1 MLLIERLLRL
11 FHLQSKTESI
21 VLVPK
26 APLVGRWTQARDAD
40 TNLILKYE
48 HTCACEMTRKF
59 APNEINRQINRSCQ
73 CGEFNLKQALAVGA
87 VSTKLIKREKPQRT
101 VQTIGEAFDGNFRY
115 EPLR

>member
-1 MLLIERLLRL
+1 MLDRILKYLK
-11 FHLQSKTESI
+11 LQRATTAL
-21 VLVPK
+21 VFVPK

-48 HTCACEMTRKF
+48 HTCACEITRKF
-59 APNEINRQINRSCQ
+59 APNEINRQINRGCQ

-87 VSTKLIKREKPQRT
+87 VSTKLITREKPQRT